1 MGLLFEVVAFY
12 LVLALIAV
20 ACAWL
25 AIARRGFAG
34 IQQTNSRL
42 AKLFRTRATATWQR
56 PQDQIA
62 TSSVVV
68 AAEAEEGGLI
78 PAVQYVGTTVI
89 LATLLICCTPRQ
101 RNLSVPL
108 FSPNQCPIRATT
120 AAPEAQR
127 IDARVHRYD
136 HL

>member
-1 MGLLFEVVAFY
+1 MGLLLEVVAFY
-12 LVLALIAV
+12 LVLAIIAV
-20 ACAWL
+20 ACAWV

-34 IQQTNSRL
+34 IQQTNSRF
-42 AKLFRTRATATWQR
+42 AKLFRARATTAWLR
-56 PQDQIA
+56 PQDQIS

-68 AAEAEEGGLI
+68 NAEDALLI

-89 LATLLICCTPRQ
+89 LATLLICCAPRQ
-101 RNLSVPL
+101 RNLSLP
-108 FSPNQCPIRATT
+108 FSPNESPIRATT

-127 IDARVHRYD
+127 IDARVHRHD